1 MAMFSLLLPSL
12 IIGIA
17 ILVVPARPVI
27 IVVDGFLLLRPAPP
41 CRRLTTTT
49 TTTTSSPTKNNPLT
63 YQPQHHCA
71 ASTLRS
77 AQSMMMMKRQGR
89 RPLSSSS
96 SLFSSSINLVGGE
109 AMDDDNNN
117 RSSNDEISSARNE
130 EGIVATTPPPAAAD
144 ASSSL
149 LAKLKA
155 RLSNRDQLSKM
166 GLSVLLSY
174 GFVSNM
180 SYAVS
185 ISVAWYIFNVKY
197 KTSPLAP
204 NQWRSYLLVYS
215 GFYIFNS
222 IVRPARVGVA
232 ALLSQYFDAAIRYI
246 QHRTQLRR
254 KYCIGILVFMTNV
267 VGTLFVMSCGICMAS
282 MASGIPVFP

>member
-1 MAMFSLLLPSL
+1 MFSLPSL
-12 IIGIA
+12 IIVIA
-17 ILVVPARPVI
+17 IIVVPARPVI
-27 IVVDGFLLLRPAPP
+27 IAVDGFLLLRAAPP

-49 TTTTSSPTKNNPLT
+49 TKSSPTKNALT

-71 ASTLRS
+71 ASTLRT
-77 AQSMMMMKRQGR
+77 QSTMMMMMMMKRQGR
-89 RPLSSSS
+89 QMLSFYSSSSSS

-117 RSSNDEISSARNE
+117 RSDNEMSSARDE
-130 EGIVATTPPPAAAD
+130 EVIVATIPPAAAD

-155 RLSNRDQLSKM
+155 KLSNRDQLSKM

-185 ISVAWYIFNVKY
+185 ISIAWYIFNIKY
-197 KTSPLAP
+197 KTSPLGP
-204 NQWRSYLLVYS
+204 NQWKSYLLVYS

-232 ALLSQYFDAAIRYI
+232 ALLSQYFDAAIQYI
-246 QHRTQLRR
+246 QDRTQLRR

-282 MASGIPVFP
+282 LASGISIFP